1 MNRSLIIFA
10 LAAAS
15 FGMSAFAKQPANVL
29 DLKESITDDSIIFPE
44 SFETDTR
51 KMLESWYLKN
61 YTDTDDRY
69 RTSANPSTSD
79 ATMRQRLADLPTVI
93 DMPYNQIVRS
103 YIDRYMEKGRPMVA
117 SLLGLSTYYMPIFEQ
132 ALEAEQLPQEL
143 KYLPVIESALNP
155 NAVSRSGAGGLW
167 QFMPAAAKGYDLEV
181 SSLVDERR
189 DPYKSSKKAAKML
202 HDLYDTYGDWSLA
215 IAAYNCGPGNV
226 NKAIRRAGGDPKKQ
240 DFWSIYKYLSPE
252 TRGYVPMFI
261 AANYVMNYYKEHNIS
276 PVLPTRPL
284 VTDTVGIS
292 TRVHFDQISKV
303 LDIPK
308 DELRILNPQ
317 FRADIIPGSASRQY
331 MLILPSQQ
339 AQAYIM
345 SEPEI
350 LAYEAAK
357 YARRTDA
364 NPGDQYLDEAPE
376 NDENPLL
383 AQSPA
388 NTDELVAEEIDESPA
403 LPARQSS
410 SMQNGTRK
418 VTHTV
423 SGNENINDIA
433 ERYSVRVADI
443 RAWNSLRR
451 NAVRPGQTLTIHTS
465 VPESALRTST
475 NKSAA
480 KSAAPAV
487 AAAPAS
493 TAKTAK
499 SNKAPEQPAAKK
511 SKKQTQAAEKTTT
524 ASSSKKSSKKQ
535 QSAAAQPSNH
545 EIKSGESLSTIARKH
560 GVTVDEL
567 KKANNLKGDNI
578 RAGESLKVPSK
589 GGAKASKTSKSG
601 KGAKAAANKSQ
612 TKSSKKS
619 KKKK

>member
-465 VPESALRTST
+465 VPESALRAST

-499 SNKAPEQPAAKK
+499 SNKAAEQPAAKK

>member
-589 GGAKASKTSKSG
+589 GGAKASKSSKSG

>member
-383 AQSPA
+383 AQSPN

-410 SMQNGTRK
+410 SMQSGTRK

-589 GGAKASKTSKSG
+589 GGAKASKTSKTG

>member
-383 AQSPA
+383 AQSPN

-410 SMQNGTRK
+410 SMQSGTRK

-601 KGAKAAANKSQ
+601 KGAKAAANKSH

>member
-1 MNRSLIIFA
+1 MKRKLFICGLSLAI
-10 LAAAS
+10 LS
-15 FGMSAFAKQPANVL
+15 GTVHAKQPSNVL
-29 DLKESITDDSIIFPE
+29 DLKESITDDAIIYPE
-44 SFETDTR
+44 SFETDAQ
-51 KMLESWYLKN
+51 KMLESWYIKN

-69 RTSANPSTSD
+69 RTSTNPSTSD
-79 ATMRQRLADLPTVI
+79 AVIRQRLADMHTVI
-93 DMPYNQIVRS
+93 DMPFNQIVRS
-103 YIDRYMEKGRPMVA
+103 YIDRYVEKGRPMVA

-189 DPYKSSKKAAKML
+189 DPYKSSKKAARLL

-292 TRVHFDQISKV
+292 SRVHFDQISKV

-308 DELRILNPQ
+308 EELRILNPQ
-317 FRADIIPGSASRQY
+317 FRADIIPGTASRQY

-339 AQAYIM
+339 VQAYIM

-350 LAYEAAK
+350 LAYEQSK

-364 NPGDQYLDEAPE
+364 NPGDQYAEEVLANE
-376 NDENPLL
+376 NQPLL
-383 AQSPA
+383 ASDPEPGNSA
-388 NTDELVAEEIDESPA
+388 DDEEAVEEESPA
-403 LPARQSS
+403 TSPVRESS
-410 SMQNGTRK
+410 GMTAQTRT

-423 SGNENINDIA
+423 GNNETINDIA
-433 ERYSVRVADI
+433 ELYKVRVSDI
-443 RAWNSLRR
+443 RSWNSLRR
-451 NAVRPGQTLTIHTS
+451 NAVRPGQQLHIETS
-465 VPESALRTST
+465 VPESSLQASRKEAPKTNATTARTST
-475 NKSAA
+475 
-480 KSAAPAV
+480 
-487 AAAPAS
+487 
-493 TAKTAK
+493 K
-499 SNKAPEQPAAKK
+499 SNKAGDATASTPK
-511 SKKQTQAAEKTTT
+511 KKQTAANTT
-524 ASSSKKSSKKQ
+524 SKKNKKNKKQ
-535 QSAAAQPSNH
+535 QRQAKPVNH
-545 EIKSGESLSTIARKH
+545 EIKSGESLSTIAKKH
-560 GVTVDEL
+560 GVSVEEL
-567 KKANNLKGDNI
+567 RKANNLKGDNI
-578 RAGESLKVPSK
+578 RAGETLKVPSK
-589 GGAKASKTSKSG
+589 NSKATKSKGSSKS
-601 KGAKAAANKSQ
+601 K
-612 TKSSKKS
+612 KSSS
-619 KKKK
+619 KKKKKK

>member
-383 AQSPA
+383 AQSPN

-410 SMQNGTRK
+410 SMQSGTRK

-465 VPESALRTST
+465 VPESALRPST

-499 SNKAPEQPAAKK
+499 SNKAAEQPAAKK
-511 SKKQTQAAEKTTT
+511 SKKQTQTAEKTTT

-601 KGAKAAANKSQ
+601 KGAKTAANKSQ